1 MNFRLIPDLFE
12 KTRKG
17 EKMSELDYLQKEKN
31 RRNNIIVGIL
41 SVILVVVIVLF
52 FIQRKEHRSALTGLK
67 AEKDSIQSELAQIAT
82 SYDSLRTENDTIN
95 GQLFM
100 AQEKVR
106 DLMLEIEQ
114 TKRVSVQKINEYQ
127 KQVNTMRV
135 IMRYFVT
142 QLDSLN
148 RRNQQLLEEN
158 TQVKEQYKQAEIK
171 NEQLSQEKDKL
182 EKNLQRAAQLEVREL
197 IAEGMNSR
205 NKETKFANRT
215 DKIRISFVLNS
226 NITAKRGPKNIYVR
240 IMRPD
245 QLLLSKSPGDLFQFE
260 DLKIQ
265 YSAMREVNYEGMELP
280 VAIYWDNAGESP
292 LMIGTYT
299 IDLFADGNNIG
310 TTSIEFK

>member
-1 MNFRLIPDLFE
+1 
-12 KTRKG
+12 
-17 EKMSELDYLQKEKN
+17 MSELDYLQKEKN

-52 FIQRKEHRSALTGLK
+52 FIQRSEHKSALTGLK

-127 KQVNTMRV
+127 KQVNTMRG
-135 IMRYFVT
+135 IMRDFVT
-142 QLDSLN
+142 QIDSLN

-197 IAEGMNSR
+197 IAEGMNLR

-265 YSAMREVNYEGMELP
+265 YSAVREVNYEGMDLP

>member
-1 MNFRLIPDLFE
+1 
-12 KTRKG
+12 
-17 EKMSELDYLQKEKN
+17 MSEFDYLQKEKN
-31 RRNNIIVGIL
+31 RRNNIIVVIL

-52 FIQRKEHRSALTGLK
+52 FIQRSEHRIALTGLK

-127 KQVNTMRV
+127 KQVNTMRG
-135 IMRYFVT
+135 IMRDFVT
-142 QLDSLN
+142 QIDSLN

-171 NEQLSQEKDKL
+171 NEQLSQEKEKL
-182 EKNLQRAAQLEVREL
+182 EKNLQRAAQLEVRDL

-310 TTSIEFK
+310 TTTIEFK

>member
-1 MNFRLIPDLFE
+1 
-12 KTRKG
+12 
-17 EKMSELDYLQKEKN
+17 MSELDYLQKEKN

-52 FIQRKEHRSALTGLK
+52 FIQRSEHKSALTGLK

-127 KQVNTMRV
+127 KQVNTMRG
-135 IMRYFVT
+135 IMRDFVT
-142 QLDSLN
+142 QIDSLN

-171 NEQLSQEKDKL
+171 NEQLSQEKNKL

-245 QLLLSKSPGDLFQFE
+245 QLLLSKSAGDLFQFE

-265 YSAMREVNYEGMELP
+265 YSAMREVNYEGMDLP

>member
-1 MNFRLIPDLFE
+1 
-12 KTRKG
+12 
-17 EKMSELDYLQKEKN
+17 MSELDYLQKEKN
-31 RRNNIIVGIL
+31 RRNNIIVVIL

-52 FIQRKEHRSALTGLK
+52 FIQRSEHRSALTGLK

-127 KQVNTMRV
+127 KQVNTMRG
-135 IMRYFVT
+135 IMRDFVT
-142 QLDSLN
+142 QIDSLN
-148 RRNQQLLEEN
+148 RRNQELLEEN

-171 NEQLSQEKDKL
+171 NEQLSQEKQKL
-182 EKNLQRAAQLEVREL
+182 EKNLQRAAQLEVRDL
-197 IAEGMNSR
+197 VAEGMNSR

-265 YSAMREVNYEGMELP
+265 YSAMREVNYEGMDLP

>member
-1 MNFRLIPDLFE
+1 
-12 KTRKG
+12 
-17 EKMSELDYLQKEKN
+17 LQKEKN
-31 RRNNIIVGIL
+31 RRNNIIVVIL

-52 FIQRKEHRSALTGLK
+52 FIQRSEHRSALTGLK

-127 KQVNTMRV
+127 KQVNTMRG
-135 IMRYFVT
+135 IMRDFVT
-142 QLDSLN
+142 QIDSLN

-171 NEQLSQEKDKL
+171 NEQLSQEKEKL
-182 EKNLQRAAQLEVREL
+182 EKNLQRAAQLEVRDL

-310 TTSIEFK
+310 TTTIEFK

>member
-1 MNFRLIPDLFE
+1 
-12 KTRKG
+12 
-17 EKMSELDYLQKEKN
+17 MSELDYLQKEKN
-31 RRNNIIVGIL
+31 RRNNIIVVIL

-52 FIQRKEHRSALTGLK
+52 FIQRSEHRSALTGLK

-127 KQVNTMRV
+127 KQVNTMRG
-135 IMRYFVT
+135 IMRDFVT
-142 QLDSLN
+142 QIDSLN
-148 RRNQQLLEEN
+148 RRNQELLEEN

-171 NEQLSQEKDKL
+171 NEQLSQEKEKL
-182 EKNLQRAAQLEVREL
+182 EKNLQRAAQLEVRDL

-265 YSAMREVNYEGMELP
+265 YSAVREVNYEGMDLP